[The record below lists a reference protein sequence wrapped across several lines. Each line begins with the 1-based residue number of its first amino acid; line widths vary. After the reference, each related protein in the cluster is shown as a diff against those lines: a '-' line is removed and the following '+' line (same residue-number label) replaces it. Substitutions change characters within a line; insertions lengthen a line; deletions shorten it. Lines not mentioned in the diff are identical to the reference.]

1 MAASQLLDTV
11 LLLALPAS
19 GKSEARTFMGTLTPE
34 QCVEEFHIGPTVQL
48 DDFPYVHLMRR
59 VDEELYKLGKEGLFF
74 WSPDRTFKNQIDW
87 GTLIHLVNE
96 DYAWLRAGQAPSPD
110 DPGEWIL
117 DRIERAR
124 LAAWGAPVISL
135 LSADVRATVAAG
147 LQQEAAELVKER
159 QELCAIDLTGK
170 TVVIEF
176 ARGGGQGSRMPIEA
190 PCGYQYSLSQLSD
203 DILSRSS
210 ILYIWVTPEESRRK
224 NDARADPDDPGS
236 ILNHGVPMEVM
247 LWEYGCDDM
256 DHLINTSP
264 VPGHVSIIARGKQ
277 YDLQVT
283 RFDNRNDLTTFVRD
297 PRETWKEEDI
307 KAIHEELKITMARL
321 AK

>member
-19 GKSEARTFMGTLTPE
+19 GKSEARTFMSSLTPD
-34 QCVEEFHIGPTVQL
+34 QCVDEFHMGPTVQL

-59 VDEELYKLGKEGLFF
+59 VDEELYKLGQEGLFF
-74 WSPDRTFKNQIDW
+74 WSPDRTFKDMIDW

-96 DYAWLRAGQAPSPD
+96 DYAWLRSGKAPSTD

-117 DRIERAR
+117 DRIEQAR
-124 LAAWGAPVISL
+124 LAARGAPAISRL
-135 LSADVRATVAAG
+135 TPDVRATVAAG
-147 LQQEAAELVKER
+147 LRTEAADLLKER
-159 QELCAIDLTGK
+159 QEQNAIDLEGK
-170 TVVIEF
+170 TIVIEF
-176 ARGGGQGSRMPIEA
+176 ARGGPQGSRMPIEA

-203 DILSRSS
+203 DILSRSA

-256 DHLINTSP
+256 EHLIQTSP
-264 VPGHVSIIARGKQ
+264 VEGHVCIIARGKQ
-277 YDLQVT
+277 YNLKVT
-283 RFDNRNDLTTFVRD
+283 RFDNRDDLTTFVRT

-307 KAIHEELKITMARL
+307 KAIHEELKVTMARL
-321 AK
+321 A